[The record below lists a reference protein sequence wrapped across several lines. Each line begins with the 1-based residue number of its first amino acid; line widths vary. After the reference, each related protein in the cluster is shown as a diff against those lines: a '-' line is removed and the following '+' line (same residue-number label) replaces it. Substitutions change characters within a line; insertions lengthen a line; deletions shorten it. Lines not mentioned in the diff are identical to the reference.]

1 MSTPPDLL
9 TAYQIGSSL
18 AYSQHLEKN
27 AFLGGVVPM
36 GKFLLGMG
44 HLGQKGSTLARLSSH
59 HVGMPLGF
67 GVLGAATAEEG
78 ERAEAFAKGLA
89 GGLVFNAAMP
99 LGGAIGK
106 RLLAP
111 GFGGKSSKGIMK
123 GIGFGEDAASTMA
136 ASQALNKPFH
146 GAITRSLDAGTAS
159 ARQLRNLRT
168 TFLQQ
173 VRGLKNMSPELTA
186 QRKKLQAMLRQGNAL
201 KPEQQAELRKL
212 YSEFTSNLYKSGYGT
227 GSRGQQAMLKG
238 LRFSKG
244 LGTMAGGMGLGMV
257 ASHKVEGM
265 MDSKPASVFDARG
278 GH

>member
-1 MSTPPDLL
+1 MNTPSDLL
-9 TAYQIGSSL
+9 KAYQVGSSL
-18 AYSQHLEKN
+18 AYTEHLEKN
-27 AFLGGVVPM
+27 AFLGGVLPA

-44 HLGQKGSTLARLSSH
+44 NLGQKGSTLARLSSH

-67 GVLGAATAEEG
+67 GVLGAATADEG
-78 ERAEAFAKGLA
+78 ERTEAFAKGLV

-111 GFGGKSSKGIMK
+111 GFGGKSSKGIMRSL
-123 GIGFGEDAASTMA
+123 GYGDDAASTMA

-146 GAITRSLDAGTAS
+146 GSLTRRLDAGTAS
-159 ARQLRNLRT
+159 AGQLRDLRT

-186 QRKKLQAMLRQGNAL
+186 QRKKLQAMLRQGGAL
-201 KPEQQAELRKL
+201 KPEQQAELRRL
-212 YSEFTSNLYKSGYGT
+212 YSDFTSNLYKAGYGT
-227 GSRGQQAMLKG
+227 GSKGQQAMLKG

-244 LGTMAGGMGLGMV
+244 LGTMAGGMGLGMA
-257 ASHKVEGM
+257 ASHQVEGM